1 MYVNTTNVDL
11 NLSQGA
17 VAQALSKA
25 AGPALQAECTKKAP
39 ISVGDIAVTGSGRL
53 PCRYVL
59 HTVAAQH
66 HRREK
71 QAEKVRINYLVD
83 LKLSKLS
90 YYISV
95 ASGATDVGKQ
105 VPEGVY

>member
-39 ISVGDIAVTGSGRL
+39 ISAGDIAVTEGGRL
-53 PCRYVL
+53 QCRHVF
-59 HTVAAQH
+59 HV
-66 HRREK
+66 
-71 QAEKVRINYLVD
+71 
-83 LKLSKLS
+83 
-90 YYISV
+90 V
-95 ASGATDVGKQ
+95 ASPIKNKQ
-105 VPEGVY
+105 RK

>member
-59 HTVAAQH
+59 HTVAAQY

-83 LKLSKLS
+83 LKLSKDS

-105 VPEGVY
+105 VPKGVY